1 MLSLSGSISQ
11 RKVAVWEGKVYYM
24 GMSIVGSKK
33 TRVGGEPIGMVVICG
48 LDVLCGMFEALV
60 SSWE

>member
-1 MLSLSGSISQ
+1 
-11 RKVAVWEGKVYYM
+11 M

-33 TRVGGEPIGMVVICG
+33 TRVGGEPIGMVVVCG
-48 LDVLCGMFEALV
+48 LDVLCGMFEAQV

>member
-11 RKVAVWEGKVYYM
+11 RKVAVWEGKVCYM
-24 GMSIVGSKK
+24 GMSILGSKK
-33 TRVGGEPIGMVVICG
+33 SRVGGEPIGMIVICG
-48 LDVLCGMFEALV
+48 LDVLCGMFEAEV

>member
-1 MLSLSGSISQ
+1 
-11 RKVAVWEGKVYYM
+11 M